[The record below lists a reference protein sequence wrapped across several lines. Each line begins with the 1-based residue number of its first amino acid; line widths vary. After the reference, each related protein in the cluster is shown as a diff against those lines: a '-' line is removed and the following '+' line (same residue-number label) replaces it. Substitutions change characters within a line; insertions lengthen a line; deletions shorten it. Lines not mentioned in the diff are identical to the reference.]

1 MKQNHLAELVA
12 VILGELD
19 KRPEVPPSESR
30 MRNWLSAQGYA
41 KRDID
46 KAMDLVRL
54 RMIATP
60 APPAKTEL
68 PSVQR
73 STGMRHLHPLEE
85 YKLSPDARAALAR
98 LDAYDLMDP
107 QEREMLMDRILQ
119 QEGEVTL
126 EDLDYLVG
134 WILCSTRDVE
144 SQQTIADV
152 LQGAQK
158 EHWN

>member
-46 KAMDLVRL
+46 KAMDVVRL
-54 RMIATP
+54 RISSAAP
-60 APPAKTEL
+60 APASSEAPAA
-68 PSVQR
+68 QR
-73 STGMRHLHPLEE
+73 SGSMRHLHPLEE
-85 YKLSPDARAALAR
+85 YKLSPDARAALTR
-98 LDAYDLMDP
+98 LDAYELMDA

-119 QEGEVTL
+119 QEGEVSM